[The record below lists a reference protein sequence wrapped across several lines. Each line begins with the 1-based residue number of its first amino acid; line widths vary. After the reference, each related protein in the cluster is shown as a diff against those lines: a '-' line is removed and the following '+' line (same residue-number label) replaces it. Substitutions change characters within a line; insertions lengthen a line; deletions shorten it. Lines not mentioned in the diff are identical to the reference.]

1 MQAGSLIRVI
11 VALAAAIGALA
22 LASPAAAASPNVVI
36 SQIYGGGGNSG
47 AQYTND
53 FIELFN
59 RGSAPVDLSAWS
71 LQYASATGTGN
82 FGANS
87 AMITP
92 LTGTLQPD
100 QYQLVEEA
108 GGATGAPL
116 PSPRT
121 TDTTPIAM
129 AAAGGKVALVNTQ
142 TPLGCNGGST
152 ACPPAALGQ
161 IVDLVGY
168 DGATFFEGGAPAPT
182 LSNTT
187 AAFRALAGCQD
198 TDDNGADFSTAAPAP
213 RTLLSPIVFCTPPT
227 PHLAISQVYG
237 GGGNSGATLK
247 NDFIEIFNRGAVA
260 VSLGG
265 WSVQYASSGGTGAWT
280 QTPLSDVTLQPGQYY
295 LVQEAQGAGGG
306 TVDLPTPDATGTTPM
321 SATAGKVAL
330 VSSILP
336 LNGACPTSTSI
347 ADLVGYGAANCSEG
361 SAVPTLS
368 NTTAGLRNT
377 DGCADTDNNMADFTA
392 GAPTPRNTASPFK
405 DCNADT
411 APSVTATT
419 PASNASDVGVGANV
433 SLTFSE
439 PVDVHGSWYSISC
452 GSSGSHTAT
461 VSGGPTTFTLDPDT
475 DFALSET
482 CTVTVAQNGVTD
494 QDANDPPDTM
504 GADYVFSFTTETAPI
519 PIHAVQGAAHI
530 SPYSGQVVKVL
541 GIVTGRSSN
550 GFWLQDPSADADPAT
565 SEGIFVFTNSTP
577 TAVVGDSVSVSG
589 RVQEFRPGG
598 ATNGNLT
605 TTELSSPTVTV
616 LSTGNPLPAPVV
628 MGSGGRI
635 PPDSVIE
642 DDASGS
648 VETSGVF
655 DPAQDGLDFYESLE
669 GMRVQL
675 DDAVAV
681 GPTDPDFGETPVIG
695 NDGAKASVRTYRG
708 GLLLRPDDGNPE
720 RVTLDDLLTPLPDVN
735 VGDHYSG
742 PIVGIVD
749 YNFGNPFI
757 EVTSPGLTAVHDGV
771 TRERTDSAGP
781 GELTISTFNFENLAP
796 TNPQSKFDSLASLI
810 VDNLRSPDLIAGE
823 EVQDNNGS
831 TNDGV
836 VDASQTL
843 GRLVDA
849 IAAAGGP
856 TYAWREI
863 DPVDD
868 EDGGEPGGNIR
879 QVFLF
884 RTDRGLSFVDR
895 PGGDST
901 TANAVVGSGAAT
913 HLQYSPGRIDPA
925 SGAWASSR
933 KPLAGEFD
941 YRGHK
946 LFVIANH
953 FNSKGGDDPLR
964 GRFQPPVRVTET
976 QRHQQADQV
985 ADFVSSISAAD
996 PAADVV
1002 VLGDLNDFEFSETVQ
1017 ILEAAGLHDLMG
1029 TLPPNQRYS
1038 YEFEGNAQ
1046 VLDHV
1051 LFSGPLFARSLVFDP
1066 VHVNAEFFDQ
1076 ASDHDPSVVR
1086 VLLNDRPSASAGG
1099 PYSVDEGSAV
1109 TLSATGGDPEGGAVS
1124 YAWDLDDD
1132 GTFETPGQSVSFSSD
1147 DGPASPV
1154 VTVRVTD
1161 DVGLTST
1168 ALATVTVKN
1177 VAPTVT
1183 ALSASPVNGLVGQGI
1198 TLTGTATDPS
1208 TADTAAG
1215 FSWAF
1220 DTGSGFGPFGAN
1232 GFVASFSSCGTYT
1245 VDAKARD
1252 KDGGVSTPFTS
1263 GPVPVYDGDVL
1274 PPLTAGAL
1282 NLVQR
1287 GQVVP
1292 LKITVGCNGFLSGL
1306 HPAISIRAGDYDPT
1320 VDPGDPSYIVTDT
1333 ASSADTGGVMRE
1345 GNQQYL
1351 YNLGAPSTG
1360 SAGQLY
1366 TVLIRPFGGPAPTLY
1381 AVLKIRR

>member
-1 MQAGSLIRVI
+1 MQAGSLVRVI
-11 VALAAAIGALA
+11 AALAAALGALA
-22 LASPAAAASPNVVI
+22 LASPAGAASPNVVI
-36 SQIYGGGGNSG
+36 SQVYGGGGNSG
-47 AQYTND
+47 APYAND
-53 FIELFN
+53 YIELFN
-59 RGSAPVDLSAWS
+59 RGSAPVDISTWS
-71 LQYASATGTGN
+71 LQYTSATGTGN
-82 FGANS
+82 FGSAANL
-87 AMITP
+87 ITP
-92 LTGTLQPD
+92 LSGVLEPGQH
-100 QYQLVEEA
+100 QLVEEA
-108 GGATGAPL
+108 SGGANGVPL
-116 PSPRT
+116 PTPKT
-121 TDTTPIAM
+121 TDSTPINMSAT
-129 AAAGGKVALVNTQ
+129 GGKVALVNTQ

-152 ACPPAALGQ
+152 PCPPAALAQ
-161 IVDLVGY
+161 IVDLIGY
-168 DGATFFEGGAPAPT
+168 DGANFFEGAAAAPALT
-182 LSNTT
+182 NTT
-187 AAFRALAGCQD
+187 AAFRADAGCQD
-198 TDDNGADFSTAAPAP
+198 TDENSLDFAAAAPAP

-247 NDFIEIFNRGAVA
+247 NDFIEVFNRGTVA
-260 VSLGG
+260 VNLSG
-265 WSVQYASSGGTGAWT
+265 WSVQYAAAGGTGAWA
-280 QTPLSDVTLQPGQYY
+280 QTPLTNVTLQPGQYY
-295 LVQEAQGAGGG
+295 LVQEAQGAGG
-306 TVDLPTPDATGTTPM
+306 TVDLPPPDAVGTTPM

-330 VSSILP
+330 VSSTLP
-336 LNGACPTSTSI
+336 LNGACPADSSI
-347 ADLVGYGAANCSEG
+347 ADLVGYGAANCSEA
-361 SAVPTLS
+361 SPTPTLS
-368 NTTAGLRNT
+368 NTTAGLRNN
-377 DGCADTDNNMADFTA
+377 DGCVDTDNNAGDFTV
-392 GAPTPRNTASPFK
+392 GTPTPRNTVSPLK
-405 DCNADT
+405 DCNADL

-419 PASNASDVGVGANV
+419 PASNASDVPVGANI
-433 SLTFSE
+433 SITFSE
-439 PVDVHGSWYSISC
+439 PVSVQAPWFSISC

-461 VSGGPTTFTLDPDT
+461 VAGGPTTFGLDPDA
-475 DFALSET
+475 DFAPGET
-482 CTVTVAQNGVTD
+482 CTVTVFAAGLTD
-494 QDANDPPDTM
+494 QDTNDPPDNM
-504 GADYVFSFTTETAPI
+504 AADYVFSFSTETAPI
-519 PIHAVQGAAHI
+519 PIHDVQGAAHL
-530 SPYSGQVVKVL
+530 SPYSGQVVRVL
-541 GIVTGRSSN
+541 GIVTARSSN
-550 GFWLQDPSADADPAT
+550 GFWVQDPSPDADAAT
-565 SEGIFVFTNSTP
+565 SEGIFVFTSSAP
-577 TAVVGDSVSVSG
+577 TANVGDSVRVAG

-616 LSTGNPLPAPVV
+616 LSTGNPLPDPVV
-628 MGSGGRI
+628 IGNGGRI

-669 GMRVQL
+669 GMRVRL
-675 DDAVAV
+675 NDAVAV
-681 GPTDPDFGETPVIG
+681 GPTEPDFGETPVIG
-695 NDGAKASVRTYRG
+695 DDGANASARTYRE

-742 PIVGIVD
+742 PIVGIMD

-757 EVTSPGLTAVHDGV
+757 EVTSPGLTAIHDGV
-771 TRERTDSAGP
+771 TRETTDPVAA
-781 GELTISTFNFENLAP
+781 GELSVSTFNFENLAAGQ
-796 TNPQSKFDSLASLI
+796 TSKLQDLASLI
-810 VDNLRSPDLIAGE
+810 VNNLRSPDLIAGE
-823 EVQDNNGS
+823 EVQDNNG
-831 TNDGV
+831 TGGGGV

-843 GRLVDA
+843 SELVAA
-849 IAAAGGP
+849 IQAAGGP
-856 TYAWREI
+856 TYAWRQI
-863 DPVDD
+863 DPVDGQ
-868 EDGGEPGGNIR
+868 DGGAPGGNIR

-913 HLQYSPGRIDPA
+913 HLLYSPGRIDPTSA
-925 SGAWASSR
+925 AWNASR
-933 KPLAGEFD
+933 KPLAGEFA

-946 LFVIANH
+946 VFVIANH

-976 QRHQQADQV
+976 QRHQQAHEV
-985 ADFVSSISAAD
+985 ADFVSSVSAAD
-996 PAADVV
+996 PNADIV

-1017 ILEAAGLHDLMG
+1017 ILESAGLHDLMD
-1029 TLPPNQRYS
+1029 TLPLHQRYS

-1086 VLLNDRPSASAGG
+1086 VLPPSASAGG
-1099 PYSVDEGSAV
+1099 PYSVDEGSTV
-1109 TLSATGGDPEGGAVS
+1109 TLTASGSDPEGGALS
-1124 YAWDLDDD
+1124 YAWDLDDS
-1132 GTFETPGQSVSFSSD
+1132 GSFETPGQSVSFSPD

-1154 VTVRVTD
+1154 VRVRVTD

-1168 ALATVTVKN
+1168 AQATVTVQN
-1177 VAPTVT
+1177 LAPTVT

-1252 KDGGVSTPFTS
+1252 KDGGVSAPFTS
-1263 GPVPVYDGDVL
+1263 GPVTVYDGDIL
-1274 PPLTAGAL
+1274 PPLTAGAY

-1292 LKITVGCNGFLSGL
+1292 VKITIGCDGFLSGL
-1306 HPAISIRAGDYDPT
+1306 HPAISIRSGDYDPT
-1320 VDPGDPSYIVTDT
+1320 VDPGDPSYTVPDT
-1333 ASSADTGGVMRE
+1333 APNADTSGVMRE

-1351 YNLGAPSTG
+1351 YNLGVPSNG

-1366 TVLIRPFGGPAPTLY
+1366 TVLIRPFGGSAPTLY